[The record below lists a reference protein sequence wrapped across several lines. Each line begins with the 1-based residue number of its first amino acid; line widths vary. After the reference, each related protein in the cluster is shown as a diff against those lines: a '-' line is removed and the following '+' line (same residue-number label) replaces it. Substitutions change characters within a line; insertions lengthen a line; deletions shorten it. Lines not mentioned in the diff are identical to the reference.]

1 MRIGSSHAGA
11 AALALCL
18 TVSSFTAAQMKTS
31 DMKAAIFQ
39 KLDYDRT
46 YFKRVLSL
54 KASGQT
60 DMRMSKEDFANEVKR
75 ATLNVP
81 VLEKL
86 FSEKERYEKGLPV
99 TLPRNDDSFRVYFNL
114 AIMLNMIQAS
124 EGGNYKAAVD
134 YGSKIVIKDKKNLGL
149 VANND
154 NDYYLK
160 LYREF
165 FYQMSH
171 ANFRLGKDS
180 EAIKWLARLEADA
193 DLQSLK
199 KAASEATKADPK
211 LERLAK
217 LRMMPVA
224 LMPFT
229 MLDKNKDWEWLGGG
243 LPEVLTN
250 DLVQHTDLLLAERS
264 QLAKVLK
271 EVQLSQAG
279 ITEEKLAKNVGQL
292 LNLGSLVVGSYRF
305 AGDVVNLNLRLVDAE
320 NGQILAS
327 IEGRLPS
334 KDVFPE
340 ARTTLLNMLTQVNWI
355 DEVSRAE
362 VLASR
367 SPKTETMK
375 DLLQARLAL
384 ASKSSDAKA
393 LYAKAAREDP
403 AYAKLFDDLKNEFA
417 GISAKLAVMP
427 FVNSSGAANDM
438 WMVHGTGQALN
449 ADLPKIGFTVVERTE
464 LLPLISER
472 NIGQVLDPDV
482 ARKTAEKVGADFLVM
497 GSMLHQKPLVRI
509 DARFVDTRT
518 GIVTQTVSA
527 EGNSEEFMAVLV
539 TLSTEIAKRFN
550 EKLDQRTLA
559 SLAGKKM
566 SKADFEN
573 FVRQELTKEQLARSM
588 KPAAALDVAPKR
600 SSAPFWGAVGG
611 LAVGAGAA
619 TTGFVM
625 ASQHQQAAAYT
636 GGLIAFTGNPEEQ
649 ARLQTRR
656 DQDVGY
662 MRTWNIV
669 GGVGLGVLAVSSGYL
684 IYDVFFADKAADKP
698 PSLSAGVSA
707 DSKQTI
713 FSVQGTF

>member
-1 MRIGSSHAGA
+1 
-11 AALALCL
+11 
-18 TVSSFTAAQMKTS
+18 MKTS

-54 KASGQT
+54 KASGQA
-60 DMRMSKEDFANEVKR
+60 DSRMSKEDFANEVKR

-86 FSEKERYEKGLPV
+86 FNEKSSYEKGQAV
-99 TLPRNDDSFRVYFNL
+99 TLPRNDDAFRVYYNL

-124 EGGNYKAAVD
+124 EAGNYKAAVD

-149 VANND
+149 VANDDSN
-154 NDYYLK
+154 YYLK

-171 ANFRLGKDS
+171 ANFRLGKDN
-180 EAIKWLARLEADA
+180 EAIKWLARLEADS

-199 KAASEATKADPK
+199 KAAAEATKVDPK
-211 LERLAK
+211 VERLAK

-224 LMPFT
+224 LMPFS
-229 MLDKNKDWEWLGGG
+229 MLDKNKEWEWLGNG

-279 ITEEKLAKNVGQL
+279 ITEDKLAKNVGQL
-292 LNLGSLVVGSYRF
+292 LNVGSLIVGSYRH
-305 AGDVVNLNLRLVDAE
+305 AGDVVTLSLRLVDAE
-320 NGQILAS
+320 NGQILTT
-327 IEGRLPS
+327 IDGKLPS
-334 KDVFPE
+334 KDVFPQ
-340 ARTTLLNMLTQVNWI
+340 ARATLLNMLTGINWV

-362 VLASR
+362 VMASR
-367 SPKTETMK
+367 SPKTDTMK

-427 FVNSSGAANDM
+427 FVNSSGVAVDM

-464 LLPLISER
+464 LLPLISEK
-472 NIGQVLDPDV
+472 NVGQVLDPDT

-497 GSMLHQKPLVRI
+497 GSLLHQKPLVRV
-509 DARFVDTRT
+509 DARFVDVRT

-527 EGNSEEFMAVLV
+527 EGNSDEFMNVLV

-550 EKLDQRTLA
+550 EKLDQKTLA

-573 FVRQELTKEQLARSM
+573 FVRQELTKEQLARSL
-588 KPAAALDVAPKR
+588 KPTAALDEAPKR
-600 SSAPFWGAVGG
+600 SVVPFWGAVGG
-611 LAVGAGAA
+611 LAAGVGASA
-619 TTGFVM
+619 TGFVM

-636 GGLIAFTGNPEEQ
+636 GGLIAFTGNPDEQ
-649 ARLQTRR
+649 ARLTTRR
-656 DQDVGY
+656 NQDVGY
-662 MRTWNIV
+662 MQTWNIV
-669 GGVGLGVLAVSSGYL
+669 GGVGVGVAAVSAGYL
-684 IYDVFFADKAADKP
+684 VYDIFFADKASDKP
-698 PSLSAGVSA
+698 PSLAAG
-707 DSKQTI
+707 I
-713 FSVQGTF
+713 SVDAKHTWVHLQGAF